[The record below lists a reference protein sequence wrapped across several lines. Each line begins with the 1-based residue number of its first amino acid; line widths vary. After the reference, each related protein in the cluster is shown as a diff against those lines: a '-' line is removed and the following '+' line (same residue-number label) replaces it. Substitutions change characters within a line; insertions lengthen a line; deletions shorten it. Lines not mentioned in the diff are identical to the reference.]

1 MSRNRAE
8 RRGERDRGGIECER
22 ERENARKGGGQG
34 REEEKDRE
42 EQRGPILANVR
53 WGNGGH
59 TRVRTIRLAAGA
71 DTSPCLKPPLRHVS
85 IYIHCM
91 YIYMYI
97 YGAVRSVYGPT
108 DGYSTR
114 AHPPPLA
121 EARLGSRSTSA
132 RSGSPIYASVPPHAR
147 VYARR
152 YAW

>member
-1 MSRNRAE
+1 
-8 RRGERDRGGIECER
+8 
-22 ERENARKGGGQG
+22 
-34 REEEKDRE
+34 
-42 EQRGPILANVR
+42 
-53 WGNGGH
+53 
-59 TRVRTIRLAAGA
+59 
-71 DTSPCLKPPLRHVS
+71 
-85 IYIHCM
+85 
-91 YIYMYI
+91 MYI

-152 YAW
+152 YAR